1 MVRKFTSLNR
11 LISVRVESVFIYEF
25 IIIFLHDL
33 FAKLICLFLCFFFH
47 FILEYPTRLS
57 TRWAQ
62 RVCTTSSWIRKRQ
75 HEMFATINNGKQPER
90 STLKLMPNL
99 GDKKNFLSLGMVY
112 RVFSFKARIS
122 NRTYLQT
129 SQQQRFRKKY
139 GKYTEMNENR
149 IVKQWV
155 KLKKICSPTYLQIAS
170 YNSQGI
176 DCWGSN

>member
-1 MVRKFTSLNR
+1 MDRFNNINFFWGGIHAPMVRKFTSLNR

-90 STLKLMPNL
+90 STLKLKPRRQEKFPFTWNGIQSL
-99 GDKKNFLSLGMVY
+99 FVQSPHLKSYISTSFSATALSEKIWKIYGNEW
-112 RVFSFKARIS
+112 KS
-122 NRTYLQT
+122 N
-129 SQQQRFRKKY
+129 
-139 GKYTEMNENR
+139 
-149 IVKQWV
+149 
-155 KLKKICSPTYLQIAS
+155 C
-170 YNSQGI
+170 
-176 DCWGSN
+176 